1 MTTLTEG
8 RHPGEV
14 ILREANG
21 TRSRDNI
28 IIPSGTGVVA
38 AGTVLG
44 AITANPGMFVP
55 SPAALTGGIEGA
67 EVAKA
72 INIHAVDAIDRDI
85 SVAALTRD
93 AEVNGSCLVFEA
105 TVDDDTKKNTK
116 AAQLAAVGLI
126 VR

>member
-28 IIPSGTGVVA
+28 IIPAGTGVVA

-44 AITANPGMFVP
+44 EITAAPGTFVP
-55 SPAALTGGIEGA
+55 SPNASTGGIEGA
-67 EVAKA
+67 EMAKA
-72 INIHAVDAIDRDI
+72 INIHEVDATDRDV
-85 SVAALTRD
+85 SVAALSRD
-93 AEVNGSCLVFEA
+93 AEVNGSCLEFEA
-105 TVDDDTKKNTK
+105 TVDDDTKKDAK
-116 AAQLAAVGLI
+116 ATQLAAVGLI